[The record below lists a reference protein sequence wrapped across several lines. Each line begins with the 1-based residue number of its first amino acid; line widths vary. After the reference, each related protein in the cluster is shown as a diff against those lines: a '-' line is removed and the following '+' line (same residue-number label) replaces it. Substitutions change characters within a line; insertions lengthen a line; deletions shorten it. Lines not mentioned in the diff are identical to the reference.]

1 MHKHYHVPKT
11 YFLTHSVGCLPKQTS
26 DDVAK
31 DFFGPWQA
39 SGGNAWPD
47 WLGILT
53 RFRVSMGEILG
64 VSGNTICPQTNVSS
78 ALTKIIHSLPMRKGR
93 DVILLSEQDF
103 PTIGFA
109 LKQAERAGYK
119 LKFITGNITDAQVW
133 ADAMDNTV
141 AVAHITHALSNTS
154 HLLPVADICK
164 AAKAADIIT
173 IVDIA
178 QSVGIVPIHIPDWQA
193 DFVIGTSVK
202 FMCGG
207 PGACFMYASDE
218 MIELSHPID
227 VGWFSHENPFE
238 MDIRDFRYADDAMR
252 FFGGTPSPAPFA
264 AALSAHTLLNKS
276 GIEAAHIYVQSVLN
290 DLVSE
295 LEDGVLVSPRNAAQR
310 GGTLVVAPGGVAP
323 KHRTQFTES
332 LNAANILFDERE
344 EGFRF
349 SFHHYTPKED
359 VKTLSDVLNRL

>member
-26 DDVAK
+26 SDVANS
-31 DFFGPWQA
+31 FLGPWQA
-39 SGGNAWPD
+39 LGGNAWPD
-47 WLGILT
+47 WLGIIDD
-53 RFRVSMGEILG
+53 FRASTGAILG
-64 VSGNTICPQTNVSS
+64 VDGDTICPQINVSS
-78 ALTKIIHSLPMRKGR
+78 ALTKIIYGLPINPKRN
-93 DVILLSEQDF
+93 VILLSEQDF

-109 LKQAERAGYK
+109 LKQAERAGYQ
-119 LKFITGNITDAQVW
+119 LKFITGDITDAQVW

-164 AAKAADIIT
+164 TAKASGIIT

-207 PGACFMYASDE
+207 PGACFMYAAPD
-218 MIELSHPID
+218 IIPNCRPVD

-238 MDIRDFRYADDAMR
+238 MDIHDFRYADDAMR

-264 AALSAHTLLNKS
+264 AALSAQKLLNKP
-276 GIEAAHIYVQSVLN
+276 GIAAAHAHVQVIL
-290 DLVSE
+290 DKLITG
-295 LEDGVLVSPRNAAQR
+295 LDDKVLVSPRSATKR
-310 GGTLVVAPGGVAP
+310 GGTLVIAP
-323 KHRTQFTES
+323 KTVS
-332 LNAANILFDERE
+332 N
-344 EGFRF
+344 
-349 SFHHYTPKED
+349 
-359 VKTLSDVLNRL
+359 